1 MGSILPPD
9 SSTGQRGVLADLLAL
24 LHLEQTGADEF
35 RGQSS
40 NAGAYRFFGGHVAA
54 QSLAAAGRTVGADRD
69 SATIH
74 TVGADRDSAT
84 IQSTFLRAGRPDEPL
99 SFTVDRLGDGRSFS
113 FRRVLATQRNKPI
126 FSLLATFHTGDEAPC
141 HSTAFAPVD
150 PESLPD
156 FAPQV
161 WTMVLGAFEVRRAV
175 GEPGTGGS
183 TMALRTASPMP
194 DDALLHACVLA
205 YASDLYILDT
215 PLSRYGIDGLDQ
227 GWDSASIDHA
237 VWFHHRPQVDE
248 WLIYDLVRPI
258 ANDGR
263 ALIRGELHTESG
275 MLVASVTQSAMFR
288 HAIQPKQESA

>member
-1 MGSILPPD
+1 LGPILPPD

-24 LHLEQTGADEF
+24 LDLEQTGADEF

-40 NAGAYRFFGGHVAA
+40 NAGAYRLFGGHVAA

-69 SATIH
+69 A
-74 TVGADRDSAT
+74 AT

-175 GEPGTGGS
+175 GEPGTGRS
-183 TMALRTASPMP
+183 TMALRTAGPMP
-194 DDALLHACVLA
+194 ADALLHACVLA

-215 PLSRYGIDGLDQ
+215 PLSRHGIDGLDQ

-248 WLIYDLVRPI
+248 WLIYDLVSPI

-275 MLVASVTQSAMFR
+275 TLVASVTQSAMFR